1 MCDEYENVST
11 FQLLKVH
18 LIVLSEGSEN
28 WCVCVAGQIRELG
41 RDGSEE
47 CLPVLYN
54 V

>member
-1 MCDEYENVST
+1 MRID
-11 FQLLKVH
+11 
-18 LIVLSEGSEN
+18 
-28 WCVCVAGQIRELG
+28 VCVAGQIRELG